1 MGESRAAPGLK
12 RRRHAAESDSR
23 PLVIGILA
31 LALAAV
37 VLMASVYNAL
47 HAPGTKNE
55 VSLSSLAPEL
65 PRLSVRQVD
74 EPTNANASRESQ
86 AATSASRGTE
96 SARTDDDDAS
106 NDREVPSLVPR
117 QVPSRPAISGLSA
130 AYPSP
135 MLQAALDDAVKDEG
149 TVSVVIKRLA
159 DGATASVNGDE
170 SWYAAS
176 LFKLAVLYAVE
187 RDVASGALHLD
198 DRLYLTGEDYAEDL
212 GTADWLPISDDGS
225 LSLAEALEAMVTV
238 SDNAT
243 AVALQHVLG
252 SSLIDERLA
261 DLGLS
266 KTSVHTYDLPTT
278 ASDMAILMESIVTGR
293 GISQETSTY
302 ARALLQAQTTRS
314 GIPSAVGDAIVG
326 NKTGTWSGATHDVAF
341 VDGPGGLYVIAILT
355 DGSWDWDRVARISE
369 KMHEAIAKVPS
380 GG

>member
-1 MGESRAAPGLK
+1 MGESRAAPGLRQ
-12 RRRHAAESDSR
+12 RRRQAEPDSR

-47 HAPGTKNE
+47 HAPETKSG
-55 VSLSSLAPEL
+55 VSLSGLAPEL
-65 PRLSVRQVD
+65 PQISVRQVN
-74 EPTNANASRESQ
+74 EPTTAASSGQNQPATAGSRTTNA
-86 AATSASRGTE
+86 AA
-96 SARTDDDDAS
+96 DDTGETT
-106 NDREVPSLVPR
+106 DRETPLLVPR
-117 QVPSRPAISGLSA
+117 QVPSRPSISALSA

-135 MLQAALDDAVKDEG
+135 LLQAALDEAVKDEG
-149 TVSVVIKRLA
+149 SVSVVIKRLA
-159 DGATASVNGDE
+159 DGATATVNGDD

-187 RDVASGALHLD
+187 RDIASGALHLD
-198 DRLYLTGEDYAEDL
+198 DRLFIRGEDYAEDL

-266 KTSVHTYDLPTT
+266 NTSVNTYDLPTT

-314 GIPSAVGDAIVG
+314 GIPSAVGNAVVG

-341 VDGPGGLYVIAILT
+341 VEGPGGLYVIAILT
-355 DGSWDWDRVARISE
+355 DGSWDWDRVARIGE
-369 KMHEAIAKVPS
+369 KMHEAIAKVPA